1 MTTQLGLPDKSAKAT
16 YTQQVQDQ
24 IRATLADQLPEIHKA
39 IDKEYP
45 GSPRTYQR
53 FTGREQGFV
62 GGLPRTQGW
71 HNYGGLIPTPLYPN
85 LWMIGDTA
93 FPGQSTLA
101 TALGGIR
108 TARWVC

>member
-1 MTTQLGLPDKSAKAT
+1 MRTQLALKDRTAKAQ
-16 YTQQVQDQ
+16 YIQEVQDQ
-24 IRATLADQLPEIHKA
+24 MRTTLQNQLPELHQYIE
-39 IDKEYP
+39 KEYP
-45 GSPRTYQR
+45 GSPRTFQR

-71 HNYGGLIPTPLYPN
+71 HNYSDLIPKPLYPN
-85 LWMIGDTA
+85 LWMIGDTG

-108 TARWVC
+108 VARWAI